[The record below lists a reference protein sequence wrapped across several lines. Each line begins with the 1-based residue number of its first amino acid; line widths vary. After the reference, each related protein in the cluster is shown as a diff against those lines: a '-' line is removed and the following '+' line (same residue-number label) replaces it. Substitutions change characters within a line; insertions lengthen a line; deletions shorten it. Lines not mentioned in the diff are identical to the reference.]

1 MENELD
7 KRIREIMDS
16 LHLNQQAF
24 SNKTGIA
31 SAALSNIFAGRTR
44 PTLAHVHAL
53 KRSLPNL
60 NTDWLLYG
68 EGDMFIDSQ
77 DMLSSAPS
85 QLSGSSDSDGWTEAN
100 KEAGNSE
107 PLLPF
112 DAPYQQQKVGQN
124 FHNAPNITPKNT
136 PSNAEA
142 QMLSM
147 TSSRKITEI
156 RVFYD
161 DQTWESF
168 MPKK

>member
-7 KRIREIMDS
+7 KRIREIMES

-24 SNKTGIA
+24 ANRTGIA

-68 EGDMFIDSQ
+68 EGSMFVDAQ
-77 DMLSSAPS
+77 DTLPSDAS
-85 QLSGSSDSDGWTEAN
+85 QLAN
-100 KEAGNSE
+100 SVENGGGMDAGKDNPNSE
-107 PLLPF
+107 GLLLF
-112 DAPYQQQKVGQN
+112 DTQYQQTKIGQKH
-124 FHNAPNITPKNT
+124 HNASFDTPKNT
-136 PSNAEA
+136 PSNPEH